1 MYISNVKISN
11 YRNLKNIDVELAQ
24 TVTIIGSNNS
34 GKSNLL
40 KAITLPFLADEIAY
54 VGKNLTWFDIN
65 NSAKNDYYQ
74 FLIDN
79 KESILTDKV
88 TLEDFKKQIPK
99 IKIEVNIT
107 PKKKEL
113 YYVKELGYEISEGN
127 ISYGLYYEFAP
138 ANDLDFYKAVKGV
151 LMSEEINSKTV
162 NELKLNLLPIELY
175 KYSIGVPNRGSIS
188 YDILK
193 QFKYTSLMAERDEF
207 SKSNEKLGSKSLVKI
222 LQAKLKDEDKI
233 EVEKEYSRFF
243 DTLKKITN
251 IDSLINWQ
259 EYSELENASDFFQK
273 INILPNMPAVSSIF
287 NSVRLGY
294 DSENLSMQGLGQRN
308 LILLMVLINSL
319 IEKDSDAVFN
329 ILTVEEPEAH
339 LCINNIRLVA
349 SFIKAIT
356 SKNGDLQLFYSTH
369 NTELIDK
376 LKLKNVILMSG
387 GNAYSIKAEFNDEE
401 INYLSKN
408 PNLDLFKLF
417 YAKKCILV
425 EGLTEE
431 LFIRSYLD
439 SKKELNDI
447 EVISFHKGFKRIIDL
462 WLKINSGSSNRLGI
476 VRDYDDEPAAKKEH
490 EVYNEYPEV
499 CVKTTRAYTL
509 EPEIVNTNGNYE
521 ILKEKYGEKFGWNI
535 LSKEQLSDDWRKNKS
550 YAMLEICKDL
560 SSGYLENLE
569 LPQHIQKIIDFM
581 ITGKK

>member
-1 MYISNVKISN
+1 
-11 YRNLKNIDVELAQ
+11 
-24 TVTIIGSNNS
+24 
-34 GKSNLL
+34 
-40 KAITLPFLADEIAY
+40 
-54 VGKNLTWFDIN
+54 
-65 NSAKNDYYQ
+65 
-74 FLIDN
+74 
-79 KESILTDKV
+79 
-88 TLEDFKKQIPK
+88 
-99 IKIEVNIT
+99 
-107 PKKKEL
+107 
-113 YYVKELGYEISEGN
+113 
-127 ISYGLYYEFAP
+127 
-138 ANDLDFYKAVKGV
+138 
-151 LMSEEINSKTV
+151 
-162 NELKLNLLPIELY
+162 
-175 KYSIGVPNRGSIS
+175 
-188 YDILK
+188 
-193 QFKYTSLMAERDEF
+193 MAERDEF

-222 LQAKLKDEDKI
+222 LQAKLKDGDKI

-251 IDSLINWQ
+251 VDSLINWQ

-294 DSENLSMQGLGQRN
+294 DSENLSMQGLGHRN

-490 EVYNEYPEV
+490 EVYNKYPEV

>member
-1 MYISNVKISN
+1 MYISNIKILN
-11 YRNLKNIDVELAQ
+11 YRNLKNVDIELAQ

-65 NSAKNDYYQ
+65 SSAKNDYYQ

-79 KESILTDKV
+79 KESILTDKI
-88 TLEDFKKQIPK
+88 TLKDFEKQIPK

-107 PKKKEL
+107 PKKEEL

-138 ANDLDFYKAVKGV
+138 VNDLDFYKTIKSV
-151 LMSEEINSKTV
+151 LKSEDVNSETV
-162 NELKLNLLPIELY
+162 NDLKLNLLPIELY
-175 KYSIGVPNRGSIS
+175 KYSIGVPNKGQIS

-222 LQAKLKDEDKI
+222 LQAKLKDRDKI

-251 IDSLINWQ
+251 IDTLINWQ

-273 INILPNMPAVSSIF
+273 INILPNMPAMSSIF

-294 DSENLSMQGLGQRN
+294 EGENLSMQGLGQRN

-349 SFIKAIT
+349 SFIKAFT
-356 SKNGDLQLFYSTH
+356 DKNNRLQLFYSTH
-369 NTELIDK
+369 DTELIDK
-376 LKLKNVILMSG
+376 LKLQNIVLMSE
-387 GNAYSIKAEFNDEE
+387 GNAYSIRSEFNDEE

-431 LFIRSYLD
+431 LFIRAYLD

-462 WLKINSGSSNRLGI
+462 WLKINSGNSNRLGI
-476 VRDYDDEPAAKKEH
+476 VRDYDDQPKAKEEH
-490 EVYNEYPEV
+490 HSYNDNKFI
-499 CVKTTRAYTL
+499 CVATTEKYTL
-509 EPEIVNTNGNYE
+509 EPEIVNTEGNYE
-521 ILKEKYGEKFGWNI
+521 VLKEKYGEKFGWND

-560 SSGYLENLE
+560 SSGYLEKLK
-569 LPQHIQKIIDFM
+569 LPQHIQKIIDFLT
-581 ITGKK
+581 TGEK

>member
-1 MYISNVKISN
+1 MYISNIKISN
-11 YRNLKNIDVELAQ
+11 YRNLKRIDIELAQ

-40 KAITLPFLADEIAY
+40 KAITLPFLADEIAF

-65 NSAKNDYYQ
+65 SSAKNNYYQ

-79 KESILTDKV
+79 KESILTDKIA
-88 TLEDFKKQIPK
+88 LEDFEKQIPK

-107 PKKKEL
+107 PKKEEL

-138 ANDLDFYKAVKGV
+138 VNVLEFYKTIKSV
-151 LMSEEINSKTV
+151 LMSEDVNSETV
-162 NELKLNLLPIELY
+162 NDLKLNLLPIELY
-175 KYSIGVPNRGSIS
+175 KYSIGVPGKGPVS

-222 LQAKLKDEDKI
+222 LQGKLKDSDKI

-273 INILPNMPAVSSIF
+273 INILPNMPAISSIF

-294 DSENLSMQGLGQRN
+294 EGENLSMQGLGQRN

-319 IEKDSDAVFN
+319 IEKDSDAAFN

-349 SFIKAIT
+349 SFIKAFT
-356 SKNGDLQLFYSTH
+356 DKNNCLQLFYSTH
-369 NTELIDK
+369 DTELIDK
-376 LKLKNVILMSG
+376 LKLQNIVLMSE
-387 GNAYSIKAEFNDEE
+387 GNAYSIKSEFNDEE

-431 LFIRSYLD
+431 LFIRAYLD

-447 EVISFHKGFKRIIDL
+447 EVISFHKGYKRIIDL
-462 WLKINSGSSNRLGI
+462 WLKINSNSSNRLGI
-476 VRDYDDEPAAKKEH
+476 VRDYDDQPKAKEEH
-490 EVYNEYPEV
+490 HSYNDYDSV
-499 CVKTTRAYTL
+499 CVATTEKYTL
-509 EPEIVNTNGNYE
+509 EPEIVNTDENYDV
-521 ILKEKYGEKFGWNI
+521 LKEKYGEKFAWNV

-560 SSGYLENLE
+560 ASGDLEKLK
-569 LPQHIQKIIDFM
+569 LPQHIQKIIDFLT
-581 ITGKK
+581 TGEK

>member
-1 MYISNVKISN
+1 MYISNIKISN
-11 YRNLKNIDVELAQ
+11 YRNLKNINIELAQ

-65 NSAKNDYYQ
+65 SSTKNDYYH

-79 KESILTDKV
+79 KVSILTDKI

-99 IKIEVNIT
+99 IKIEVNVT
-107 PKKKEL
+107 PKKEEL

-138 ANDLDFYKAVKGV
+138 VNDLDFYKTIKSV
-151 LMSEEINSKTV
+151 LESEDVNSETV
-162 NELKLNLLPIELY
+162 NDLKLNLLPIELY
-175 KYSIGVPNRGSIS
+175 KYSIGVPNKGPIS

-222 LQAKLKDEDKI
+222 LQAKLKDRDKI

-251 IDSLINWQ
+251 IDTLINWQ

-273 INILPNMPAVSSIF
+273 INVLPNMPAMSSIF

-294 DSENLSMQGLGQRN
+294 EGENLSMQGLGQRN

-339 LCINNIRLVA
+339 LCINNVRLVA
-349 SFIKAIT
+349 SFIKAFT
-356 SKNGDLQLFYSTH
+356 DKNNCLQLFYSTH
-369 NTELIDK
+369 DTELIDK
-376 LKLKNVILMSG
+376 LKLQNIVLMSE
-387 GNAYSIKAEFNDEE
+387 GNAYSIRSEFNDEE

-431 LFIRSYLD
+431 LFIRAYLD

-462 WLKINSGSSNRLGI
+462 WLKINIRSSNRLGI
-476 VRDYDDEPAAKKEH
+476 VRDYDDQLKAKEEH
-490 EVYNEYPEV
+490 NSYNDNKFI
-499 CVKTTRAYTL
+499 CVATTEKYTL
-509 EPEIVNTNGNYE
+509 EPEIVNTEGNYE
-521 ILKEKYGEKFGWNI
+521 VLKEKYGEKFGWNN
-535 LSKEQLSDDWRKNKS
+535 LSKERLSDDWRKNKS

-560 SSGYLENLE
+560 SSGYLEKLK
-569 LPQHIQKIIDFM
+569 LPQHIQKIIDFLT
-581 ITGKK
+581 TGEK

>member
-11 YRNLKNIDVELAQ
+11 YRNLRNIDVELAQ

-99 IKIEVNIT
+99 IKIEVNII

-138 ANDLDFYKAVKGV
+138 ANDLDFYKAIKGV

-222 LQAKLKDEDKI
+222 LQAKLKDGDKI

-339 LCINNIRLVA
+339 LYPSLQSKVVEFISYFANINNSSIL
-349 SFIKAIT
+349 IT
-356 SKNGDLQLFYSTH
+356 THSPYILTSVNTLYCAGKVIEKNST
-369 NTELIDK
+369 
-376 LKLKNVILMSG
+376 
-387 GNAYSIKAEFNDEE
+387 Y
-401 INYLSKN
+401 
-408 PNLDLFKLF
+408 
-417 YAKKCILV
+417 
-425 EGLTEE
+425 
-431 LFIRSYLD
+431 
-439 SKKELNDI
+439 SKKVYD
-447 EVISFHKGFKRIIDL
+447 IIDSNCEIDPQKVTA
-462 WLKINSGSSNRLGI
+462 LKINKDKSILNLI
-476 VRDYDDEPAAKKEH
+476 NEELQELNTEMIDE
-490 EVYNEYPEV
+490 
-499 CVKTTRAYTL
+499 
-509 EPEIVNTNGNYE
+509 ISDSVN
-521 ILKEKYGEKFGWNI
+521 EKYME
-535 LSKEQLSDDWRKNKS
+535 L
-550 YAMLEICKDL
+550 Y
-560 SSGYLENLE
+560 YLLMSENDVL
-569 LPQHIQKIIDFM
+569 
-581 ITGKK
+581 

>member
-11 YRNLKNIDVELAQ
+11 YRNLKNINIDLSQ
-24 TVTIIGSNNS
+24 TVAIIGSNNS

-54 VGKNLTWFDIN
+54 VGKNLTWFDLNRI
-65 NSAKNDYYQ
+65 AKNNYYK
-74 FLIDN
+74 FLMDN
-79 KESILTDKV
+79 KESIIKDTI
-88 TLEDFKKQIPK
+88 TFEDFQKQIPK
-99 IKIEVNIT
+99 IKIEVKVT
-107 PKKKEL
+107 PEKEEL

-138 ANDLDFYKAVKGV
+138 ANDLDFYKTVKSV
-151 LMSEEINSKTV
+151 LKSEDVNSETV
-162 NELKLNLLPIELY
+162 NDLKLNLLPIDLY
-175 KYSIGVPNRGSIS
+175 KNSIGVPKKGPIS

-207 SKSNEKLGSKSLVKI
+207 SKTNEKLGSKSLVKI
-222 LQAKLKDEDKI
+222 LKGKLKDSDKI
-233 EVEKEYSRFF
+233 KVEKEYSSFF
-243 DTLKKITN
+243 DTLKSITD

-259 EYSELENASDFFQK
+259 EYSQLENASDFFKK
-273 INILPNMPAVSSIF
+273 INILPNMPDMSSIF
-287 NSVRLGY
+287 SSVRLGY
-294 DSENLSMQGLGQRN
+294 DGENLSMQGLGQRN

-319 IEKDSDAVFN
+319 IEKDSGAVFN

-356 SKNGDLQLFYSTH
+356 SKNSNLQLFYSTH

-387 GNAYSIKAEFNDEE
+387 GNAYSLKTE
-401 INYLSKN
+401 INDKEIDYLSKN

-462 WLKINSGSSNRLGI
+462 WLKINNGSSNRLGI
-476 VRDYDDEPAAKKEH
+476 VRDYDDEPAAKKEY
-490 EVYNEYPEV
+490 EVYNECPEV
-499 CVKTTRAYTL
+499 CVKTTKEYTL

-521 ILKEKYGEKFGWNI
+521 VLKKYGEKFGWNT
-535 LSKEQLSDDWRKNKS
+535 LSKEQLSDDLRKNKS

-560 SSGYLENLE
+560 SLGNLE
-569 LPQHIQKIIDFM
+569 KLQLPQHIQKIIDFM